1 MTTSTKPGT
10 KEVVEAAYQALSSGD
25 AATFLGLLAED
36 VTLHEPDNHPSP
48 GLRRSKQEVVADLEA
63 LVAGLGLRN
72 VVVHEIL
79 TDGERAVGI
88 IDVEC
93 TARSGREYSMSVVEV
108 WAVRDGLVRSIK
120 PHYFDTAALVAAS
133 QE

>member
-10 KEVVEAAYQALSSGD
+10 REVVEAAYQALSSGD
-25 AATFLGLLAED
+25 VPTFLGLLADD
-36 VTLHEPDNHPSP
+36 VTLHEPDNHPAP
-48 GLRRSKQEVVADLEA
+48 GLLTSKQEVVAALEG
-63 LVAGLGLRN
+63 LVAGLGLRG

-79 TDGERAVGI
+79 TEGERAVGI

-93 TARSGREYSMSVVEV
+93 TAGSGREYSMSVVEL
-108 WAVRDGLVRSIK
+108 WTVRDGLVRAIK